1 VILVPFPFTDL
12 SGGKQRPALVV
23 SPAGFH
29 DADVVLCAISS
40 RVPQRLSPWEL
51 PLDASDV
58 VERRLPKPSV
68 IQVGKLFTIHRGLIR
83 ARFGRVRGAKLAE
96 VLGRLQALF
105 KEPAHPA

>member
-1 VILVPFPFTDL
+1 
-12 SGGKQRPALVV
+12 
-23 SPAGFH
+23 
-29 DADVVLCAISS
+29 
-40 RVPQRLSPWEL
+40 
-51 PLDASDV
+51 V